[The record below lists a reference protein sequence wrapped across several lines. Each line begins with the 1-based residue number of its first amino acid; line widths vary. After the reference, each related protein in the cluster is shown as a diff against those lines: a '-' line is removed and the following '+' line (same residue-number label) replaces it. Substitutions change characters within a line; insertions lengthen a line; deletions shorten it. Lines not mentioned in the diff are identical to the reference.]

1 MSSSRLPARLA
12 VLFGLLA
19 LAAMPAGAAAAQ
31 RMNGVGLLESLYVS
45 VPTGFALGLIAWI
58 ASRKARFGLER
69 TVYRQ
74 GAGTVRLGRFL
85 AWAGLYV
92 TVTGAGAL
100 VVYAVLRAAQ

>member
-1 MSSSRLPARLA
+1 VASSRFPARIA
-12 VLFGLLA
+12 VLFGVLA
-19 LAAMPAGAAAAQ
+19 VAAMPVGAAAAQ
-31 RMNGVGLLESLYVS
+31 RMNGVGLLESLYIS

-69 TVYRQ
+69 TVYRR
-74 GAGTVRLGRFL
+74 GVRTVRLGRFL